1 MPNYTLNDGRRAII
15 DGRMY
20 EAGEKVTLDTEQADP
35 LVASGVL
42 SPVKRG
48 RPPAGK
54 RSAWTHPGD
63 DDEDD
68 QEG

>member
-20 EAGEKVTLDTEQADP
+20 EAGDKVTLDAEQADP

-54 RSAWTHPGD
+54 RSAWTPN